1 MRVPI
6 SVDLRYAGPV
16 ERSSSIRDAA
26 RRFAVSGQADAAGAG
41 DGQRCPHRYG
51 GHRPPVLEPDAADLR
66 LLVETTPTLTLAE
79 LETALQRRSG
89 VRAGLSTIHERAPP
103 DRPAA

>member
-1 MRVPI
+1 
-6 SVDLRYAGPV
+6 
-16 ERSSSIRDAA
+16 
-26 RRFAVSGQADAAGAG
+26 
-41 DGQRCPHRYG
+41 
-51 GHRPPVLEPDAADLR
+51 VLEPDAADLR